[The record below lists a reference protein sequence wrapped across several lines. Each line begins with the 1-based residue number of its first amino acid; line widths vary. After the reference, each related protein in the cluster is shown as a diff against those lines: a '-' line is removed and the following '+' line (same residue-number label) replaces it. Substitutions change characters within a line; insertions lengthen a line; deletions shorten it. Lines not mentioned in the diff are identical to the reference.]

1 MSEPPSSVAGTA
13 DGLAGR
19 TALVTGAGT
28 GMGAA
33 TALLLAEH
41 GANVVVADLD
51 DEAGRRTVEAI
62 GSRGGSG
69 HFVRADVSSEP
80 DVAAMVA
87 GVVERFGKLDVAVN
101 NAAVPPD
108 SAPLADLDLD
118 VFDRVIGVD
127 LRGVA
132 VCLKHEIRQFLA
144 QGSSGAIVNIGS
156 ISSVRVRANNA
167 AYVAAKHGVVGLTK
181 LAAVEYGAQGIRV
194 NAVLPGAVDTPM
206 IRRAREASGI
216 VPSDEY
222 ALSLFGRL
230 GTPREIAEATVWLAS
245 DKASFVT
252 GHCLA
257 VDAGYLA
264 R

>member
-1 MSEPPSSVAGTA
+1 MPEPAVPSAPTG
-13 DGLAGR
+13 DLAGR

-33 TALLLAEH
+33 TALLFAEH

-51 DEAGRRTVEAI
+51 EAAGSSTVEAI
-62 GSRGGSG
+62 TSRGGAA

-80 DVAAMVA
+80 DVAAMVTST
-87 GVVERFGKLDVAVN
+87 VQRFGRLDVAIN

-108 SAPLADLDLD
+108 TAPLAELDLE

-132 VCLKHEIRQFLA
+132 VCLKHEIRQFLS
-144 QGSSGAIVNIGS
+144 QGTPAAIVNIGS

-206 IRRAREASGI
+206 IRKAREASGG
-216 VPSDEY
+216 PADEY
-222 ALSLFGRL
+222 AFSLFGRL
-230 GTPREIAEATVWLAS
+230 GTPREIAEATLWLAS
-245 DKASFVT
+245 DKASYVT